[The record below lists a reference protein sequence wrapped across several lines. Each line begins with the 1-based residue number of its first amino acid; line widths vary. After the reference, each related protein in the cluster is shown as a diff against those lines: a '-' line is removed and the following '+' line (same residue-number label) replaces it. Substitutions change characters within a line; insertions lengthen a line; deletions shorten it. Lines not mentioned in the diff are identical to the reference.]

1 MYDLIVIG
9 GGPAGMTAVVYAARK
24 KLNTLLVTQD
34 IGGQVLWTRDIQNY
48 MGYQFVTGPELM
60 AKFEEQVRMFPVA
73 IKYEEV
79 VKLEQTPDGAFLV
92 RTAEGEYQG
101 RAAIIASGK
110 RPRRLN
116 VPGEAELTGMGVSY
130 CATCDGPLF
139 AGLTV
144 AVVGSGNSA
153 LQAAVELATIAEKVF
168 LVSRD
173 PYVADPII
181 VDMLGQ
187 HANIEEIKG
196 YESKEIIGRHS
207 IENYIIQPNGRPDQ
221 PRELAVQGIFVEVG
235 LIPNSEFAVGLVERN
250 QNGEITVDCRS
261 RTNVKGLFAA
271 GDVTDGPDKQ
281 IVIAAGDGARAALVA
296 YEHLLHSQYN

>member
-235 LIPNSEFAVGLVERN
+235 LIPNSEFAVDLVERN

>member
-60 AKFEEQVRMFPVA
+60 AKFEEQVRLFPVT
-73 IKYEEV
+73 IKYEDV
-79 VKLEQTPDGAFLV
+79 TKLEKTPEGAFV
-92 RTAEGEYQG
+92 ARTAEGEYTAK
-101 RAAIIASGK
+101 AAIIASGK

-116 VPGEAELTGMGVSY
+116 VPGETELTGMGVSY

-139 AGLTV
+139 ASMTV

-153 LQAAVELATIAEKVF
+153 LQAAVELANVADKVY

-173 PYVADPII
+173 PYIADPII
-181 VDMLGQ
+181 VDMLGE

-196 YESKEIIGRHS
+196 YESKEIIGKHS
-207 IENYIIQPNGRPDQ
+207 VEEYVIHPNDKPEQ
-221 PRELAVQGIFVEVG
+221 TRELAVQGVFVEVG
-235 LIPNSEFAVGLVERN
+235 LIPNSEFAADLVERN
-250 QNGEITVDCRS
+250 QYGEITVDCRS
-261 RTNVKGLFAA
+261 RTSVKGLFAA

-281 IVIAAGDGARAALVA
+281 IVIASGDGAKAALVA
-296 YEHLLHSQYN
+296 YEYLLHNK